1 LRVPE
6 TKREELFSGGWRELD
21 FGPFRPGVTIHWIR
35 HFEQDQPG
43 VALLAYEA
51 GASVPRHRHE
61 GLETI
66 LVLDGTQSDESGVSG
81 RGSYLVNAAGTEHS
95 VWSDTGCV
103 VLIQW
108 DRPVTILAEDQT

>member
-1 LRVPE
+1 MPE
-6 TKREELFSGGWRELD
+6 TTRERLTNGGWRELE
-21 FGPFRPGVTIHWIR
+21 FEGFRDGVTIHWIK
-35 HFEQDQPG
+35 HFSEDRPG
-43 VALLAYEA
+43 VALLKYEA

-66 LVLDGTQSDESGVSG
+66 FVLHGTQSDEAGDYGV
-81 RGSYLVNAAGTEHS
+81 GSYVVNDEGTEHS

-108 DRPVTILAEDQT
+108 DRPVRILQGED

>member
-1 LRVPE
+1 MPE
-6 TKREELFSGGWRELD
+6 TTRELLTSGGWEYLP
-21 FGPFRPGVTIHWIR
+21 FSPFRDEVTIHWIKP
-35 HFEQDQPG
+35 FEGDQPG
-43 VALLAYEA
+43 VALLKYEP

-66 LVLDGTQSDESGVSG
+66 LVLHGTQSDEAGDYGV
-81 RGSYLVNAAGTEHS
+81 GSYIVNPAGTEHS

-108 DRPVTILAEDQT
+108 DRPVTMLAEQAR

>member
-1 LRVPE
+1 MAD
-6 TKREELFSGGWRELD
+6 TTREMLTAGGWKELP
-21 FGPFRPGVTIHWIR
+21 FGPFRGDVTIHWIQP
-35 HFEQDQPG
+35 FEGDQPG
-43 VALLAYEA
+43 VALLKYEA

-66 LVLDGTQSDESGVSG
+66 LVLQGTQSDEAGDYG
-81 RGSYLVNAAGTEHS
+81 PGSYVVNRAGTEHS

-108 DRPVTILAEDQT
+108 DRPVKILQEETA